1 MPKISVIFVDDDQ
14 LELGFNDECRENAVY
29 IPGTLKTH
37 YVDRS
42 VIGSICD
49 LKFYKTSTSSE
60 EISSP
65 SYKIGSLPQGMRLRE
80 ERMEEEKNKK
90 LEKERKKKDTEKAKE
105 ENLNAFNRCL
115 EECQCGQ
122 IKCAASGFKMCAI
135 CKSLLK
141 TQCKKKKCVNYGK
154 LPNML
159 TPKCDIRLIVADV
172 FSDSDSDS
180 SDAASDVASGD
191 ENLLMQTK
199 MKTDE
204 VEIDTVVESVTFNIG
219 DHVVIVKEP
228 YKGYYATIIDKS
240 YGDEWEIEYYEKRFK
255 WYVLKD
261 DDHDSRVEE
270 DMCKVCASLDNRN
283 HATFSKI
290 KCVANM

>member
-1 MPKISVIFVDDDQ
+1 
-14 LELGFNDECRENAVY
+14 
-29 IPGTLKTH
+29 
-37 YVDRS
+37 
-42 VIGSICD
+42 
-49 LKFYKTSTSSE
+49 
-60 EISSP
+60 
-65 SYKIGSLPQGMRLRE
+65 
-80 ERMEEEKNKK
+80 
-90 LEKERKKKDTEKAKE
+90 
-105 ENLNAFNRCL
+105 
-115 EECQCGQ
+115 
-122 IKCAASGFKMCAI
+122 
-135 CKSLLK
+135 
-141 TQCKKKKCVNYGK
+141 
-154 LPNML
+154 ML
-159 TPKCDIRLIVADV
+159 TPKCDTSLIVADV
-172 FSDSDSDS
+172 FSDSDS

-199 MKTDE
+199 MKTDDE

-240 YGDEWEIEYYEKRFK
+240 YGDEWEIQYYEKRFK

-261 DDHDSRVEE
+261 NDHDSRGEE